1 MPLAYAQWAGKW
13 SVAALRRL
21 LVTYAQW
28 TGMWHQLQLDSG
40 VDCSTQHKLKRD
52 SGEGIYY
59 HKEPII
65 ITYILIYCHISTYI

>member
-1 MPLAYAQWAGKW
+1 MPLAYAQWAGMW

-59 HKEPII
+59 HRYHII

>member
-1 MPLAYAQWAGKW
+1 MLLEALRRLLLNYEHWAGMW

-52 SGEGIYY
+52 IGEGIYY
-59 HKEPII
+59 HRLPII
-65 ITYILIYCHISTYI
+65 INIS